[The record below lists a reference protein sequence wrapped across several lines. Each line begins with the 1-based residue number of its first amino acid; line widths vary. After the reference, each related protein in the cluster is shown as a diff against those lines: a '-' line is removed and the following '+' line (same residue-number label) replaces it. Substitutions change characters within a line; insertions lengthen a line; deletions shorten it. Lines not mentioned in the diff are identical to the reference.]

1 MLHRRQYKWIF
12 WLVQIIFAY
21 FLRLLPVKAYLLF
34 IGNVFLNESSFPAIR
49 ELFFPVETDFMASGN
64 HLCPCLRYFSR
75 NPSSWLTETHFS
87 VQKKTYCCLL
97 RTFFSASGN
106 HYLRYKEAYLKLL
119 LQPFYFIFP
128 IFLSVGT
135 DFLFSRNS
143 ILLFTDFFRD
153 FCKTTL
159 LLLVEANFVASRDDF
174 FLRFSDIPTTVSFV
188 FLTDINV
195 FLTRILHFS
204 GENGFSAKTK

>member
-1 MLHRRQYKWIF
+1 METNLSIQT
-12 WLVQIIFAY
+12 
-21 FLRLLPVKAYLLF
+21 KAYCFLLT
-34 IGNVFLNESSFPAIR
+34 A
-49 ELFFPVETDFMASGN
+49 FF
-64 HLCPCLRYFSR
+64 R
-75 NPSSWLTETHFS
+75 
-87 VQKKTYCCLL
+87 
-97 RTFFSASGN
+97 ASGN

-174 FLRFSDIPTTVSFV
+174 FLRFLDITTAVSFV

-195 FLTRILHFS
+195 FLT
-204 GENGFSAKTK
+204 

>member
-1 MLHRRQYKWIF
+1 METNFSIQK
-12 WLVQIIFAY
+12 
-21 FLRLLPVKAYLLF
+21 KAYCFLLT
-34 IGNVFLNESSFPAIR
+34 A
-49 ELFFPVETDFMASGN
+49 FF
-64 HLCPCLRYFSR
+64 R
-75 NPSSWLTETHFS
+75 
-87 VQKKTYCCLL
+87 
-97 RTFFSASGN
+97 ASGN

-174 FLRFSDIPTTVSFV
+174 FLPFSDIPTTVSFV

-195 FLTRILHFS
+195 FLTRILHF
-204 GENGFSAKTK
+204 FW

>member
-1 MLHRRQYKWIF
+1 M
-12 WLVQIIFAY
+12 
-21 FLRLLPVKAYLLF
+21 
-34 IGNVFLNESSFPAIR
+34 
-49 ELFFPVETDFMASGN
+49 
-64 HLCPCLRYFSR
+64 
-75 NPSSWLTETHFS
+75 
-87 VQKKTYCCLL
+87 YCCLL
-97 RTFFSASGN
+97 RTCFSASGN

-159 LLLVEANFVASRDDF
+159 LLLVEANFVASRDNF
-174 FLRFSDIPTTVSFV
+174 FLPFLVIPSTVSFI

-195 FLTRILHFS
+195 LLKRILHSVWWKPIFCLAEMKGFIEKS
-204 GENGFSAKTK
+204 EKCRQNGFALAKKLVHH

>member
-1 MLHRRQYKWIF
+1 MTYCSRWKLIV
-12 WLVQIIFAY
+12 WLV
-21 FLRLLPVKAYLLF
+21 
-34 IGNVFLNESSFPAIR
+34 
-49 ELFFPVETDFMASGN
+49 ETI
-64 HLCPCLRYFSR
+64 LCPCLWYFSR
-75 NPSSWLTETHFS
+75 SPSSQLMETHFS

-159 LLLVEANFVASRDDF
+159 VLLVEANFVASRDDF
-174 FLRFSDIPTTVSFV
+174 FLPFSDTLSIVSFI
-188 FLTDINV
+188 FLADINV
-195 FLTRILHFS
+195 FLKWILHSVWQKPIFRLVESFFS
-204 GENGFSAKTK
+204 HFTDTPGS

>member
-1 MLHRRQYKWIF
+1 
-12 WLVQIIFAY
+12 
-21 FLRLLPVKAYLLF
+21 
-34 IGNVFLNESSFPAIR
+34 
-49 ELFFPVETDFMASGN
+49 MASGN
-64 HLCPCLRYFSR
+64 HFMPLPQIFFKEPFIQVDGNAFFSPKE
-75 NPSSWLTETHFS
+75 NVFLVIKSFL
-87 VQKKTYCCLL
+87 
-97 RTFFSASGN
+97 SASGN

-174 FLRFSDIPTTVSFV
+174 LLPFSDIPPTVSFI

-195 FLTRILHFS
+195 FLKQILHSVRWKPIFCLVETFLFHFTDALGS
-204 GENGFSAKTK
+204 

>member
-1 MLHRRQYKWIF
+1 M
-12 WLVQIIFAY
+12 
-21 FLRLLPVKAYLLF
+21 
-34 IGNVFLNESSFPAIR
+34 
-49 ELFFPVETDFMASGN
+49 ETD
-64 HLCPCLRYFSR
+64 
-75 NPSSWLTETHFS
+75 FS
-87 VQKKTYCCLL
+87 VQKKTYSCLL
-97 RTFFSASGN
+97 RTLFSASGN
-106 HYLRYKEAYLKLL
+106 HYWAYLKLL
-119 LQPFYFIFP
+119 LQPFCFIFP

-174 FLRFSDIPTTVSFV
+174 FLPFSDIPTTVSFV

-195 FLTRILHFS
+195 FLTRILHFFWWKRIFCQDEMKGFIEKLEKWRKKWFFTS
-204 GENGFSAKTK
+204 QKISCALVILSSFVENCFPKIPIIVSTSRKNFRIKQSFQ